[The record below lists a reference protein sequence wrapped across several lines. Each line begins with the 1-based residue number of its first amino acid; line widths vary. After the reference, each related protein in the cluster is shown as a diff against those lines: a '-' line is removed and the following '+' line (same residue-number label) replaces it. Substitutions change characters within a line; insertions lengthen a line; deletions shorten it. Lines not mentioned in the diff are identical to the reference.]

1 MGWDSPFIQLCS
13 SNDCVRQHCS
23 PYQQALQCYKQ
34 IHRWL
39 PDSVDC
45 LKFLERLCSDFGLQ
59 DVQEY
64 VYSLKLKK
72 AKKFREAKRPINCP
86 PL

>member
-1 MGWDSPFIQLCS
+1 LC
-13 SNDCVRQHCS
+13 
-23 PYQQALQCYKQ
+23 QAALLSLPAGTAVLQADPQ
-34 IHRWL
+34 VA

-64 VYSLKLKK
+64 SLKLKK

-86 PL
+86 LL